1 MASFFNLNAFF
12 TQYESHNKI
21 QNFNYS
27 NSIIYKINS
36 SKYITNP
43 ESKVAFIFQY
53 ACFLELYFSKQFLSS
68 IRSELVMGEE
78 LTAKTIRSQ
87 DLNLELV
94 EIGTYPQ
101 ENSFSSQSQSS
112 SKISNSNKFY
122 VANQFSMNTLS
133 KVEGEKKKSK
143 MNYSFNVFSE
153 SMKATKL
160 EKNEKMKIK
169 LEKI

>member
-1 MASFFNLNAFF
+1 MALGDEPFFRAVRNNEVRLDLSLPPDEEEFLKGLNRNSTITSPVASFFNLNAFL
-12 TQYESHNKI
+12 TQYENHNKI

-78 LTAKTIRSQ
+78 LVAKNIKYQ
-87 DLNLELV
+87 DLNL
-94 EIGTYPQ
+94 
-101 ENSFSSQSQSS
+101 
-112 SKISNSNKFY
+112 
-122 VANQFSMNTLS
+122 
-133 KVEGEKKKSK
+133 
-143 MNYSFNVFSE
+143 
-153 SMKATKL
+153 
-160 EKNEKMKIK
+160 
-169 LEKI
+169 